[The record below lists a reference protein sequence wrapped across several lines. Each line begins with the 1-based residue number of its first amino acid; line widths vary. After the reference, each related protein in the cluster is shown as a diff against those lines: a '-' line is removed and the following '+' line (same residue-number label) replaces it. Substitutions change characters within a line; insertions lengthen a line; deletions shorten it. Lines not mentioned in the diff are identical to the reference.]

1 MGRTLVKYFP
11 AMEWM
16 EPCIPSHIPHQY
28 SQQMESKS
36 QIFPLKVIFL
46 RFPNTIIINL
56 SWRKSY
62 CLKNL
67 YTCMLLT
74 YTYICVYMMLFN
86 VSCTQMLW
94 DSTFKINKWTCSKPL
109 SFISSRV
116 WILQIILQDP
126 KYYGG
131 CIEVL
136 NELNRQLMNSYEKA
150 FNDLIRFW
158 FFFFYGFIF
167 SIICLLLF

>member
-11 AMEWM
+11 AMKWM

-46 RFPNTIIINL
+46 RFSNTIIINL

-116 WILQIILQDP
+116 WTLSDNSSRSQILWWLHWGI
-126 KYYGG
+126 K
-131 CIEVL
+131 
-136 NELNRQLMNSYEKA
+136 RTK
-150 FNDLIRFW
+150 
-158 FFFFYGFIF
+158 
-167 SIICLLLF
+167 

>member
-11 AMEWM
+11 AMKWM

-46 RFPNTIIINL
+46 RFSNTIIINL

-136 NELNRQLMNSYEKA
+136 NELSRQLMNSYEKA
-150 FNDLIRFW
+150 GRRKH
-158 FFFFYGFIF
+158 
-167 SIICLLLF
+167 LLMI